1 MCSGGVLSRKR
12 RQAATAAAANGAV
25 ERSISAVRASRI
37 LALALGVLAL
47 GAATSVPALA
57 ARTSSPQAAGAERG
71 VAAASHGPTVSAALQ
86 ALLRGGAISEAV
98 YGQDYATYVAAKR
111 SLAKLSGTRAGELGA
126 VLANVQAMAGAG
138 EFIPSRLPALF
149 LTLERNTQ
157 WWTNEPLLA
166 NGQRVSFPESKLVW
180 EYYAGQGLQI
190 QWLGTFGEANGYYL
204 SGHENADLRQ
214 VLSEAIPLATQR
226 AGGIAWEYMFH
237 FDGGAPPWTSGLSQ
251 GTAIQVLARAWS
263 RFHEQA
269 YLTAAQQALGIF
281 ETAPPVGVRV
291 NTPDGAL
298 YAEYTYAP
306 TDRILNGFIQ
316 ALVGLYEYTS
326 ITQDPLGLQ
335 LFEAG
340 DAEARA
346 LVPHYNTGAWSLYD
360 QFGESNLNYHE
371 LLAEFLQHLCERT
384 RKGPPAATA
393 PAPPGVPA
401 PPPGAATP
409 PPGAATPPAGG
420 STTTPEATGNTGG
433 ASAAGIRAT
442 AHAAQTAIAAD
453 EVYCATAQQ
462 FSEDLR
468 TPPSIALL
476 TRTLRG
482 ATRGGVQ
489 VSLSKIATV
498 GLTVRQGN
506 HVVWTNRATVEG
518 GKPRLLWIT
527 PAKGGT
533 FTISLTATDLAGNFS
548 TASGT
553 IVVTP
558 H

>member
-47 GAATSVPALA
+47 GAAASPPTLA
-57 ARTSSPQAAGAERG
+57 ARTSSPELAGARRG

-86 ALLRGGAISEAV
+86 ALLRSGAITQAV

-111 SLAKLSGTRAGELGA
+111 SLSKLSGTRAAELSA
-126 VLANVQAMAGAG
+126 VLADIQAMAAAG

-149 LTLERNTQ
+149 LTLERNTR
-157 WWTNEPLLA
+157 WWTSEPLLA

-214 VLSEAIPLATQR
+214 VLNEAIPLATQR

-291 NTPDGAL
+291 NTPAGAL

-306 TDRILNGFIQ
+306 SDRILNGFIQ

-384 RKGPPAATA
+384 RKGPPATPAAPA
-393 PAPPGVPA
+393 PAPPGAAA

-409 PPGAATPPAGG
+409 PPGG
-420 STTTPEATGNTGG
+420 STTTPQAAGNTGG
-433 ASAAGIRAT
+433 ASAADVRAT

-453 EVYCATAQQ
+453 QIYCATAQQ
-462 FSEDLR
+462 FTEDLH

-476 TRTLRG
+476 TRTLHAG
-482 ATRGGVQ
+482 TRGGVQ

-498 GLTVRQGN
+498 GLTVRQGT

-518 GKPRLLWIT
+518 GRPKLLWIT

>member
-47 GAATSVPALA
+47 GAAVSPPALA
-57 ARTSSPQAAGAERG
+57 ARTSSPELAGTHRG
-71 VAAASHGPTVSAALQ
+71 VAAASHGPAVSAALQ
-86 ALLRGGAISEAV
+86 ALLRGGAITQAV
-98 YGQDYATYVAAKR
+98 YDQDYATYAAAKR
-111 SLAKLSGTRAGELGA
+111 SLAKLSGTRAAELGA
-126 VLANVQAMAGAG
+126 VLADIQAMAAAG
-138 EFIPSRLPALF
+138 ELIPSRLPALF

-157 WWTNEPLLA
+157 WWTSEPLLA
-166 NGQRVSFPESKLVW
+166 NGQRVSFAPSKLVW

-214 VLSEAIPLATQR
+214 VLNEAITLATQR

-281 ETAPPVGVRV
+281 ETAPPAGVRV
-291 NTPDGAL
+291 NTPAGAL

-306 TDRILNGFIQ
+306 SDRILNGFIQ

-384 RKGPPAATA
+384 RKGPPATPAA
-393 PAPPGVPA
+393 PASAPPGAAA
-401 PPPGAATP
+401 PPPGASTP
-409 PPGAATPPAGG
+409 PPGG
-420 STTTPEATGNTGG
+420 STTTPQAAGNTGG
-433 ASAAGIRAT
+433 ASAADVRAT
-442 AHAAQTAIAAD
+442 AHAAQAAIAAD
-453 EVYCATAQQ
+453 QIYCATAQQ
-462 FSEDLR
+462 FTEDLH

-476 TRTLRG
+476 TSTLRG
-482 ATRGGVQ
+482 GTRSGVQ

-498 GLTVRQGN
+498 GLTVRQGT

-518 GKPRLLWIT
+518 GKPKLLWIT

-548 TASGT
+548 TTNGT